1 MVKQNNIRQ
10 KFKNILQSF
19 KDNLKELFTNN
30 IVNIIAGIPESAQMT
45 KNSPKPYE
53 STMNPDELE
62 INLDGKVPNKNKPAY
77 WVAVY
82 VLETTL
88 ERREITTT
96 TTNPWV
102 KLSAVIV
109 KTRKLKSLPT
119 LFSNKKNRLVT
130 GAKIEP
136 ATSILAIPNLW
147 INKPPNKPPA
157 IVMERP

>member
-77 WVAVY
+77 
-82 VLETTL
+82 
-88 ERREITTT
+88 
-96 TTNPWV
+96 
-102 KLSAVIV
+102 
-109 KTRKLKSLPT
+109 
-119 LFSNKKNRLVT
+119 
-130 GAKIEP
+130 
-136 ATSILAIPNLW
+136 
-147 INKPPNKPPA
+147 
-157 IVMERP
+157 